1 MNEYEDYIISATC
14 APNEKGEP
22 QVRAY
27 AATTRMLT
35 EAARAAHD
43 TSPVVTAALGRLM
56 TGAVMMGDMLKNDDD
71 LLTIQVKGDGP
82 VGGLVVTANSHGQ
95 VKGYAHNPSV
105 VLPANTRHKLD
116 VGGAVGHGT
125 MSVIRDLGLKDPYVG
140 TVDLQS
146 GEIAEDLTWYFA
158 SSEQVPS
165 AVALGVLMNK
175 ENTVRQAGG
184 FIIQMMPFAEEE
196 TIARIE
202 QNLSQL
208 PQITNLL
215 DSGMTPEEILILA
228 MEGMQVKVT
237 GKKPV
242 EFHCDCSRKKVEK
255 VLLSLGRTELQKLEE
270 EGEDVELRCHFCNK
284 AYNFTPQ
291 EIHEMIE
298 SGAVGMPV
306 VKDKKSE
313 ENV

>member
-1 MNEYEDYIISATC
+1 MGEYEDYVISATC
-14 APNEKGEP
+14 APDEKGEP

-27 AATTRMLT
+27 AATTRVLT
-35 EAARAAHD
+35 ETARSAHD

-56 TGAVMMGDMLKNDDD
+56 TGAVMMGNMLKNDDD

-95 VKGYAHNPSV
+95 VKGYAYNPAV
-105 VLPANTRHKLD
+105 VLPANAKHKLD

-140 TVDLQS
+140 TVDLQT

-184 FIIQMMPFAEEE
+184 FIIQMMPFAQEE

-202 QNLSQL
+202 ENLAKL

-215 DSGMTPEEILILA
+215 DSDMTPEEILILA
-228 MEGMQVKVT
+228 MEGMPVKVT

-242 EFHCDCSRKKVEK
+242 EFHCDCNRKKVEK
-255 VLLSLGRTELQKLEE
+255 VLLSIGHTELKKLED

-284 AYNFTPQ
+284 AYSFTPR

-306 VKDKKSE
+306 VKKKE
-313 ENV
+313 A